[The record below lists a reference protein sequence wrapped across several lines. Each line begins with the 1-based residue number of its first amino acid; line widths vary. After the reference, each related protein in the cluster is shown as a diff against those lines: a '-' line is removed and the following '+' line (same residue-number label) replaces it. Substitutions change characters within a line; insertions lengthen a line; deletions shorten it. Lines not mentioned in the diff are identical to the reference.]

1 MTTVELM
8 SERLAQLLPSLL
20 EINDESEQHARHA
33 GAQSGGGHYRLRIVA
48 SAFSQLNTLSRH
60 RLVYATLGNLMHNKI
75 HALSITAFSPEEFKQ
90 LTQKE
95 DQCN

>member
-8 SERLAQLLPSLL
+8 LEKLAKLQPTFL
-20 EINDESEQHARHA
+20 EIDDESEQHVGHA
-33 GAQSGGGHYRLRIVA
+33 GAQSGGGHYHLRIVTP
-48 SAFSQLNTLSRH
+48 AFTQQNTLSRH

-75 HALSITAFSPEEFKQ
+75 HALSINAFSPEEFKQ